1 VSAIGHVAHS
11 RANALATQRSPALDT
26 NTVRPRTLIL
36 MLGALLLATGLLILI
51 VPKQVQTGHPVG
63 AQVDPDAPTG
73 EFSCGSALQ
82 YGFGNRPWE
91 EDNPD
96 TYRNNVFVPVS
107 EVCTEQLQSNL
118 RSGLFWVAAGGGVL
132 LIRYIMIRRSRRVSP
147 RTPSAR

>member
-1 VSAIGHVAHS
+1 VAHS
-11 RANALATQRSPALDT
+11 HAHPLASGDHPALDT
-26 NTVRPRTLIL
+26 TAVRPRTLIL
-36 MLGALLLATGLLILI
+36 LLGALLLATGLLILV
-51 VPKQVQTGHPVG
+51 VPKTVQTGHPVG

-118 RSGLFWVAAGGGVL
+118 RSGLFWTLAGVAVL
-132 LIRYIMIRRSRRVSP
+132 VARQIAIRRTRPISP
-147 RTPSAR
+147 RTPSAP